1 MPNRRVQIHHTAVLG
16 LLLLSALV
24 MQGCLAVVWV
34 GAVGVD
40 VTRTS
45 DIEFQ
50 SFENSWLVAPQERQ
64 HLASMKSIAVMPF
77 VGDPVMAQRW
87 TAVFRETTDLRIVSP
102 SDATQYEVS
111 DHGQI
116 KRAQRIGAELHVDCV
131 LIGNVTGQ
139 EPQKSFVGL
148 KESSSRRLY
157 LQMVDAEGTL
167 IWKTELPFTMV
178 KGTKGMDEEFVTQA
192 LLTHV
197 RTQAIE
203 LGLADVGATTM
214 QVAPRSLRDMPDNQ
228 LARPVP
234 VMGIERP

>member
-1 MPNRRVQIHHTAVLG
+1 
-16 LLLLSALV
+16 
-24 MQGCLAVVWV
+24 
-34 GAVGVD
+34 
-40 VTRTS
+40 
-45 DIEFQ
+45 
-50 SFENSWLVAPQERQ
+50 
-64 HLASMKSIAVMPF
+64 
-77 VGDPVMAQRW
+77 
-87 TAVFRETTDLRIVSP
+87 
-102 SDATQYEVS
+102 
-111 DHGQI
+111 
-116 KRAQRIGAELHVDCV
+116 
-131 LIGNVTGQ
+131 
-139 EPQKSFVGL
+139 
-148 KESSSRRLY
+148 
-157 LQMVDAEGTL
+157 MVDAEGTL

>member
-1 MPNRRVQIHHTAVLG
+1 MPNRRVRIHHPAVLG
-16 LLLLSALV
+16 LLFFSAFT
-24 MQGCLAVVWV
+24 MHGCLAVVWLGL
-34 GAVGVD
+34 GAVAID

-50 SFENSWLVAPQERQ
+50 PFENSWWVATQERQ
-64 HLASMKSIAVMPF
+64 RLTSMKSIAVMPF

-87 TAVFRETTDLRIVSP
+87 TAVFRETTDLRVVSP
-102 SDATQYEVS
+102 SDTTRYEIS

-116 KRAQRIGAELHVDCV
+116 ELAQRIGAELQVDCV

-192 LLTHV
+192 LVTHV
-197 RTQAIE
+197 RSQATE
-203 LGLADVGATTM
+203 LGLADLGATTI
-214 QVAPRSLRDMPDNQ
+214 QTAQRSWRDRPDNQ
-228 LARPVP
+228 MARPLP
-234 VMGIERP
+234 AFERP